1 MAEQEEL
8 KQTVD
13 ATEDEVKTDSAL
25 SAVEQFVNL
34 DEEQVHQLDWKS
46 IVGGEFLNS
55 KFVRKQIKL
64 ILLIGVFLFF
74 YIGNRYVSQQEIIEI
89 AQLKE
94 QLKDIKY
101 DALTRSS
108 ELTERSRQS
117 RVEDYLKEKGDSLL
131 QISTVAPF
139 LIRENE

>member
-1 MAEQEEL
+1 MEEQEEL

-13 ATEDEVKTDSAL
+13 AMEDEVKTDSAL

>member
-1 MAEQEEL
+1 MAEQEDI
-8 KQTVD
+8 KQSVD
-13 ATEDEVKTDSAL
+13 TTENESSTESTL

-34 DEEQVHQLDWKS
+34 DEEQIHKLEWKS

-64 ILLIGVFLFF
+64 ILLIVVCLFF
-74 YIGNRYVSQQEIIEI
+74 YISNRYISQQEIIEI

-139 LIRENE
+139 LIREDK

>member
-1 MAEQEEL
+1 MAEEEK
-8 KQTVD
+8 KQIAD
-13 ATEDEVKTDSAL
+13 NPEDESHVGTAL
-25 SAVEQFVNL
+25 SAVEDYVNRDETQFVK
-34 DEEQVHQLDWKS
+34 LDWKA

-64 ILLIGVFLFF
+64 ILLIVFFLFI
-74 YIGNRYVSQQEIIEI
+74 YISNRYISQHEIIEI
-89 AQLKE
+89 SQLKE

-117 RVEDYLKEKGDSLL
+117 HVEKYLKEKGDSLL
-131 QISTVAPF
+131 KISTVSPF
-139 LIRENE
+139 IIRSEK